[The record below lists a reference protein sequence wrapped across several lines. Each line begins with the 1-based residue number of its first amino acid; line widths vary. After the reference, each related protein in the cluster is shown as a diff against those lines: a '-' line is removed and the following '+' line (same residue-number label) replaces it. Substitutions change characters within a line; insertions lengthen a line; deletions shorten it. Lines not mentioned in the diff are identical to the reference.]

1 MMKET
6 VRKLALARR
15 NALTQREIACKSKAI
30 VQRLEPYL
38 KGTIAL
44 YRSYGNEVCIDD
56 VHLKSYGLPVVLHDT
71 SMCFRMWYKGC
82 KMKKG
87 AYGMI
92 VVPIV
97 AFDEHLYR
105 LGHGKGYY
113 DRYLKQ
119 CRALK
124 IGVAFDC
131 QQVEK
136 VPIEPHDVC
145 LDMIITETCIRKK
158 DHL

>member
-71 SMCFRMWYKGC
+71 SMCFRKSQS
-82 KMKKG
+82 K
-87 AYGMI
+87 
-92 VVPIV
+92 
-97 AFDEHLYR
+97 
-105 LGHGKGYY
+105 
-113 DRYLKQ
+113 
-119 CRALK
+119 
-124 IGVAFDC
+124 
-131 QQVEK
+131 EK
-136 VPIEPHDVC
+136 C
-145 LDMIITETCIRKK
+145 FWLMNWM
-158 DHL
+158 